1 MDHSRLLLGW
11 QLHRNTITGQED
23 GHGTPIFAS
32 RSSKDDQEP
41 STSFLSFHLPVWSCR
56 HIWPLVE
63 TRVSEFD
70 IIVNKHI
77 IEVNS
82 KCLASTIRGRDRTRL
97 AYEVVKETVSKA
109 SELAKQMLSRVSREG
124 RNQDKQKQLG
134 FILHEERGGSK
145 RGAASLWSKLIRQP
159 PRWTL
164 NIWRLQR
171 SWTDKK

>member
-63 TRVSEFD
+63 TRVSEFV
-70 IIVNKHI
+70 ITVIKHSIVVRVSSLPRVSYRTNPAPAGSRQRWINHHYSCDPKLMWYLSVI
-77 IEVNS
+77 SRFSLSKSSIV
-82 KCLASTIRGRDRTRL
+82 KCLKFGISISSGI
-97 AYEVVKETVSKA
+97 
-109 SELAKQMLSRVSREG
+109 
-124 RNQDKQKQLG
+124 N
-134 FILHEERGGSK
+134 
-145 RGAASLWSKLIRQP
+145 WLINNKKKCQHS
-159 PRWTL
+159 
-164 NIWRLQR
+164 NI
-171 SWTDKK
+171 